1 MSLAEVPHLWMPK
14 RLYLVVVL
22 CKGLARGLACEEEE
36 EEELAGWEK
45 EAMKEQG
52 AGVAWGSI

>member
-14 RLYLVVVL
+14 RLCLVVVL
-22 CKGLARGLACEEEE
+22 YKGLAGELACEEE